1 MLVTG
6 LPIPIIA
13 NNFQLYYTVS
23 KLKKRLD
30 ERDELKRVKSQE
42 VLNTMKNIMNKVN
55 PLDKM
60 KGLGNLG
67 NKVKGLVAH
76 SRSTS
81 SLTPSSE
88 RKSLHGSK
96 SSLAHPPSCNDS
108 QTKILALPEVE
119 REITGDLSEYPHSGG
134 DGIRHAVLPPPHTL
148 PPVRQVQPPAGQGEN
163 QYNDTTSV
171 DVNNSAV

>member
-81 SLTPSSE
+81 SLTQSSE
-88 RKSLHGSK
+88 RKSLRGSK
-96 SSLAHPPSCNDS
+96 SSLAQPPSRNDS
-108 QTKILALPEVE
+108 QTKILALPETE
-119 REITGDLSEYPHSGG
+119 NETTGDMNEHPPGGG
-134 DGIRHAVLPPPHTL
+134 DGIKTTVLPPPHTL
-148 PPVRQVQPPAGQGEN
+148 PPVRHVLPSADTTHN
-163 QYNDTTSV
+163 QYNESSQ
-171 DVNNSAV
+171 DVNNTGV